1 MNVDKRLLEV
11 FIPCTREQAPE
22 VYELLERAG
31 LSTEGYSWEKKWT
44 NICTGVKCYHV
55 AEFQSYYND
64 DDLPTLTLNELRA
77 IVNGDGVGLT
87 PSA

>member
-1 MNVDKRLLEV
+1 MNIDKRLLEV

-31 LSTEGYSWEKKWT
+31 LTTEGLSLPKIWVDY
-44 NICTGVKCYHV
+44 CAGVKCY
-55 AEFQSYYND
+55 EDGTFQAFKSIKN
-64 DDLPTLTLNELRA
+64 LPTLTLDELRA